1 MADKASVTNPVSFST
16 FEKEVIYLNAD
27 CLFPSTDD
35 AWSTDFF
42 QLFSFYLHGGPLRN
56 WHCDCLQECWT
67 QEISWLPGIF
77 ATWAEG
83 AYLCFFTMA
92 FVSISWEGQ
101 WKPILEF
108 GCPQKRISLLHMASW
123 CNHLVYNLVD
133 LGEDLV
139 KRGGKTCPNTF
150 LTTMLLLISNKLPT
164 GMESIYKTTEKMFNL
179 Q

>member
-1 MADKASVTNPVSFST
+1 
-16 FEKEVIYLNAD
+16 
-27 CLFPSTDD
+27 
-35 AWSTDFF
+35 
-42 QLFSFYLHGGPLRN
+42 
-56 WHCDCLQECWT
+56 
-67 QEISWLPGIF
+67 
-77 ATWAEG
+77 
-83 AYLCFFTMA
+83 MA

-108 GCPQKRISLLHMASW
+108 GCPQKLISLLHMASW